1 MWERLYKE
9 WKGKGVEFVGIGV
22 LDTRDKSQGFVQRHR
37 LTFPNGWDGDGR
49 IARSYGF
56 TYQPYW
62 AVISKDGILQHSTF
76 GPRSEDELVAA
87 IKSVAGR

>member
-1 MWERLYKE
+1 VWERLYKE

-22 LDTRDKSQGFVQRHR
+22 LDGKDRSADFVKRHG

-56 TYQPYW
+56 TYQPFW
-62 AVISKDGILQHSTF
+62 AVINKDGQLLRRGF
-76 GPRSEDELVAA
+76 GPSSENELVST
-87 IKSVAGR
+87 IRSVTDR